1 MLSSLIVCFT
11 TQVYGVA
18 LLQSDMAAIKRASS
32 FVNACLIQG
41 SLIPTVSLEFPLD
54 EASQAHE
61 EVIQR
66 SNVKMGNIVLTF

>member
-1 MLSSLIVCFT
+1 
-11 TQVYGVA
+11 
-18 LLQSDMAAIKRASS
+18 MAAIKRASS